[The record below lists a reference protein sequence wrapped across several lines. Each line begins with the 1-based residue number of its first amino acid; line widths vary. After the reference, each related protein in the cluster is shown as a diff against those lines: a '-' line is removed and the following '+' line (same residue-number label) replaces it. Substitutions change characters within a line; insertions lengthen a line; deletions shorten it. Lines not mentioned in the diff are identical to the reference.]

1 MDARDLRDLT
11 DRGVAV
17 LRLRESAWEAIQT
30 SRRHGSR
37 FSLNFP
43 HDQARHG
50 ERDGLVLVQLPQPSA
65 MRLGVITSISPT
77 ATLDSRVVFDLL
89 SEVAPASFDT
99 LVAGVDA
106 PSLRASVNQ
115 LHQDG
120 GVFARVSLKL
130 GEALVLRLADDS
142 DNGPALSRI
151 LTYLRR
157 PKRIDDA
164 RAMQRDA
171 LALALK
177 MFGAE
182 AEASAVALPGAET
195 ALGIVSLRED
205 AVIEHDARWVPGW
218 RLSQSDLTGR
228 ARFERRGERVDIFTA
243 NKQPL
248 EELFGVDL
256 VYLNVRRR
264 ALVMVQ
270 YKMLEPDAKLRRRID
285 AGDAPDE
292 EEEGQDWIAR
302 IDGQFVDELRRMRT
316 FDKDLAPEGDYRLN
330 SSAFFFKFVR
340 RYARANAAGIML
352 SLGHLDRLMED
363 GNLTGGRGGL
373 RISYGS
379 LDGHYLRSDPFV
391 ELVRAGYVG
400 TRNATTDHLEVLI
413 DAALRGGRAVVAGLQ
428 TPA

>member
-1 MDARDLRDLT
+1 MDARDLRHLT
-11 DRGVAV
+11 DCGVAV
-17 LRLRESAWEAIQT
+17 LRLREHAWEAIHT

-50 ERDGLVLVQLPQPSA
+50 ERDGLVLVQPPDPASL
-65 MRLGVITSISPT
+65 RLGVITSISPT

-89 SEVAPASFDT
+89 SEVG
-99 LVAGVDA
+99 L
-106 PSLRASVNQ
+106 
-115 LHQDG
+115 
-120 GVFARVSLKL
+120 FARVSPKL
-130 GEALVLRLADDS
+130 GEALVLRLAAEL

-195 ALGIVSLRED
+195 ALGVVRLRED
-205 AVIEHDARWVPGW
+205 AVIEHDARWAPGW

-228 ARFERRGERVDIFTA
+228 ARFERRGERLDIFTA

-285 AGDAPDE
+285 AGDVPAE

-302 IDGQFVDELRRMRT
+302 IDGQFIDELRRMRK
-316 FDKDLAPEGDYRLN
+316 FDRDLAPEGDYRLN

-373 RISYGS
+373 RVSYSS
-379 LDGHYLRSDPFV
+379 LDSHYLRSDPFV
-391 ELVRAGYVG
+391 ELVRSGYVG

-413 DAALRGGRAVVAGLQ
+413 DAAMRGGRAVLAGLQ
-428 TPA
+428 SPS

>member
-1 MDARDLRDLT
+1 M
-11 DRGVAV
+11 
-17 LRLRESAWEAIQT
+17 
-30 SRRHGSR
+30 
-37 FSLNFP
+37 
-43 HDQARHG
+43 
-50 ERDGLVLVQLPQPSA
+50 
-65 MRLGVITSISPT
+65 
-77 ATLDSRVVFDLL
+77 FDLL
-89 SEVAPASFDT
+89 SEVAPASFDR

-106 PSLRASVNQ
+106 PSLRGSVNR
-115 LHQDG
+115 LSQDG
-120 GVFARVSLKL
+120 GLFARVSPKL
-130 GEALVLRLADDS
+130 GETLVLRLVNEL

-182 AEASAVALPGAET
+182 VEASAVALPGAET
-195 ALGIVSLRED
+195 ALGIVRLRED

-228 ARFERRGERVDIFTA
+228 ARFERGGERVDIFTA

-248 EELFGVDL
+248 EELFGIDL
-256 VYLNVRRR
+256 VYLNIRRR

-270 YKMLEPDAKLRRRID
+270 YKMLDPDAKRRRRID
-285 AGDAPDE
+285 AGDTPDE
-292 EEEGQDWIAR
+292 EEEGHDWIAR
-302 IDGQFVDELRRMRT
+302 IDGQFIDELRRMRK
-316 FDKDLAPEGDYRLN
+316 FDQDLAPEGDYRLN

-363 GNLTGGRGGL
+363 GILTGGRGGL
-373 RISYGS
+373 RISYSS
-379 LDGHYLRSDPFV
+379 LDSHYLRSDPSSSSSDRV
-391 ELVRAGYVG
+391 MWEP
-400 TRNATTDHLEVLI
+400 ATP
-413 DAALRGGRAVVAGLQ
+413 RQ
-428 TPA
+428 TTWKC